1 MLSGGRQRIACQTAN
16 SASGCIGST
25 YSTMPCC
32 FSRPPQT
39 PTPSGHKSVLHRSF
53 FRHIFPVHQH
63 FACPHLRETSSVVAL
78 PWIGATLA
86 RGEGL
91 GGLHGQTVREA
102 SREAHMHNHSQLIH
116 NSPPPGV
123 HEVLQAVF
131 LLLGNSTKE
140 VSDWMQCK
148 ALLSKTGKKSFKTRV
163 HKMLLFLMSPAI

>member
-1 MLSGGRQRIACQTAN
+1 MSGGRQRIARQTANSASGCKTAN

-123 HEVLQAVF
+123 FGAKFRAFPGPSSSVPASWFRSARRTWMRHLP
-131 LLLGNSTKE
+131 LL
-140 VSDWMQCK
+140 W
-148 ALLSKTGKKSFKTRV
+148 
-163 HKMLLFLMSPAI
+163 